1 MQPLVRNL
9 VSVITNAATKIEL
22 VIIQLAVQIINLMM
36 LLFLRNISSG
46 LRRAFISFSA
56 VLSVAFVPRDYL
68 QNLNDAESV

>member
-1 MQPLVRNL
+1 MQPLVHNL

-22 VIIQLAVQIINLMM
+22 VIIQLAVQTINLMISP
-36 LLFLRNISSG
+36 FLRNISSG
-46 LRRAFISFSA
+46 LQRAFISFST